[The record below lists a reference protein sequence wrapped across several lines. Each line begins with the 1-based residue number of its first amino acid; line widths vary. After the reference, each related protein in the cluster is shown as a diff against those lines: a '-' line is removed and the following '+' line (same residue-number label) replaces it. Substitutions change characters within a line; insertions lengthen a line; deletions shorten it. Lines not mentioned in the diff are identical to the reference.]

1 MEKYMFSMVI
11 IGLATFALPW
21 VSILAKKAGIS
32 YAVFYLLAGILLYSL
47 FPDILPIPL
56 PDDNGEEIVHL
67 TELVVII
74 SLMGVGIRIDQP
86 FSFKKWASP
95 LRLVFI
101 AMLLCIAFAA
111 AFGYFVLDLDI
122 ATAILLGACLAPTDP
137 VLASDVQVG
146 PPNEQNKSSTK
157 FVLTSEAGLNDG
169 MAFPFTWLA
178 VTVGII
184 ASGGDASLEEWF
196 FYHFLY
202 QIIGGIAIGY
212 AFGKA
217 AGYLVFNFFGKN
229 EILKNLEGFLAIS
242 LTLLIYGITEL
253 LHAYGFIA
261 VFVCAITFRHSE
273 KEHEYHNS
281 LHSFTDQIEQMFIAV
296 LLLLLGGAV
305 ALGILE
311 PLNWKMVVF
320 ALLFILLIRPV
331 FAYISLTGS
340 TLKPRQKLVSSFFG
354 IRGMG
359 SLFYL
364 SFGLN
369 EIAFDSEDEL
379 WAIVTFCIG
388 CSILIH
394 GLTAT
399 TAINYLKE
407 KQDGW

>member
-1 MEKYMFSMVI
+1 MVI
-11 IGLATFALPW
+11 MGLATFALPW
-21 VSILAKKAGIS
+21 VSMLAKKVGIS

-47 FPDILPIPL
+47 FPGILPSPL
-56 PDDNGEEIVHL
+56 PEDNGEEIVHL

-86 FSFKKWASP
+86 FSFQKWASP

-101 AMLLCIAFAA
+101 AMLLCIAFAT
-111 AFGYFVLDLDI
+111 AFGYFILDLNI
-122 ATAILLGACLAPTDP
+122 AAAILLGACLAPTDP

-146 PPNEQNKSSTK
+146 PPNEHNKSPTK
-157 FVLTSEAGLNDG
+157 FVLTSEAGMNDG

-178 VTVGII
+178 VTVGIM
-184 ASGGDASLEEWF
+184 ASDGDASLLEWF
-196 FYHFLY
+196 YYHFLY

-212 AFGKA
+212 AFGKT

-229 EILKNLEGFLAIS
+229 KILKNLEGFLAIS
-242 LTLLIYGITEL
+242 LTLLVYGATEL

-261 VFVCAITFRHSE
+261 VFICAITFRHSE

-281 LHSFTDQIEQMFIAV
+281 LHSFTNQIEQMFIAV
-296 LLLLLGGAV
+296 LLLLLGGAI
-305 ALGILE
+305 AGGILE
-311 PLNWKMVVF
+311 PLSWKMVVF

-331 FAYISLTGS
+331 IAYISLVGT
-340 TLKPRQKLVSSFFG
+340 TLNPHQKLVSAFFG

-379 WAIVTFCIG
+379 WAIVIFCIG

-394 GLTAT
+394 GLTAST
-399 TAINYLKE
+399 VINYLRKGKE
-407 KQDGW
+407 H